1 MQTTLLQ
8 RVRGLPLGLLVVVAL
23 VLLGAVFPTDAVRD
37 AVTFEPISEVTL
49 HRPAAYVLLAP
60 VSNVLDTITLL
71 SLRQH
76 VAFLLTIIVAYAVWW
91 WFVGRTSLERVAPER
106 RLLRETARI
115 GVGLVLVVGLYSAAT
130 IMPRPMVSLEAGP
143 NIIAIDFHAHTRFS
157 HDGRPDWT
165 PEDVRAWHR
174 AAGFGAAYIT
184 DHRTFEGARDGWSNN
199 PELAGENTVLLPAIE
214 VVWRGEHVNV
224 LDADRMYH
232 GILTPDLRDIDEQAL
247 TLASAIP
254 NAEPVLIETIPG
266 DLSKMVAANGP
277 RTAGARAIE
286 IIDGSPKGL
295 GQSRRERLRIIK
307 YADSLNLAPVAG
319 SDNHGWGR
327 TASAWTL
334 MFIPN
339 WRAQSPEQ
347 LSSVISTTLRRGG
360 SGSTKVAERYVA
372 NTDDALRLP
381 FTVPLVTWG
390 MMRTLTTDER
400 VVWLVWTA
408 ILYMLWRVR
417 RARRTAQAVAV

>member
-1 MQTTLLQ
+1 
-8 RVRGLPLGLLVVVAL
+8 
-23 VLLGAVFPTDAVRD
+23 
-37 AVTFEPISEVTL
+37 
-49 HRPAAYVLLAP
+49 
-60 VSNVLDTITLL
+60 
-71 SLRQH
+71 
-76 VAFLLTIIVAYAVWW
+76 
-91 WFVGRTSLERVAPER
+91 
-106 RLLRETARI
+106 
-115 GVGLVLVVGLYSAAT
+115 
-130 IMPRPMVSLEAGP
+130 MPRPMAGLEAGP
-143 NIIAIDFHAHTRFS
+143 NIIAIDFHTHTRFS

-199 PELAGENTVLLPAIE
+199 PGLAGENTVLLPAIE

-224 LDADRMYH
+224 LDADRMYR
-232 GILTPDLRDIDEQAL
+232 GILTSDLRDIDEQAL
-247 TLASAIP
+247 NFASAIP

-266 DLSKMVAANGP
+266 DLSKVVAAAGP
-277 RTAGARAIE
+277 RTAGVRAIE
-286 IIDGSPKGL
+286 IVDGAPKGL

-319 SDNHGWGR
+319 SDSHGWGH

-347 LSSVISTTLRRGG
+347 LSTVISTTLRRGG

-372 NTDDALRLP
+372 NTDDAFRLP

-408 ILYMLWRVR
+408 ILYVLWRVR
-417 RARRTAQAVAV
+417 RARRTAQALAA